1 MSLTFSEFGDPLPV
15 RPSPETLELLA
26 RRRSSPAQS
35 LAAPGPSAEELE
47 TLLRLATRVPDHG
60 KLAPWRFVVF
70 AEESKAALVRDLA
83 ALAAGQPDPD
93 TARKKLQKLA
103 AAPVTVV
110 VVSRT
115 TPGHK
120 VPEWEQVL
128 SAGAVCMNLLIAA
141 QAMGYGANWITD
153 WYAYDAQAVRR
164 LGLAPHE
171 RVAGFLHF
179 GTTAEPPLERPRPA
193 LGELVT
199 QG

>member
-1 MSLTFSEFGDPLPV
+1 LSLTFSEFGDPLPV

-60 KLAPWRFVVF
+60 KLVPWRFVVF
-70 AEESKAALVRDLA
+70 TEEPKAALVRDLA